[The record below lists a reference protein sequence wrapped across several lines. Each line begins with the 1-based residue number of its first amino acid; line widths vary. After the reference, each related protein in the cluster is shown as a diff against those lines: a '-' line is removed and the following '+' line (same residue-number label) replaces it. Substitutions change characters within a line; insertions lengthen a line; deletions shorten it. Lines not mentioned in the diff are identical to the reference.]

1 MGIRLK
7 EGLLE
12 DPLLIQQNG
21 VIYQNPSRSST
32 PFLRI
37 TAFCRLCQM
46 CEARSGKYTIIVKD
60 NPFAYDYPHNTHSF
74 VEVNHQQHQ
83 HLPMSATSMISFADA
98 SNTFTSN
105 TNQNEHN
112 IEEYET
118 HWFDWIDSLATLAKN
133 YSITILSQ
141 TMPGYIQTFSC
152 LPDLAIYCF
161 IQDQLECIHRTPY
174 LSRIVHMNSAQELV
188 SLKYVK
194 TFPSLKQ
201 TSISNF
207 FISLHN
213 EQSNTSNLLIA
224 EAITDKLNQECM
236 SAFFLNISNK
246 VNIFDI
252 IYLTLSCFFL

>member
-60 NPFAYDYPHNTHSF
+60 NPFAYDNPRNTHSF

-98 SNTFTSN
+98 SNT
-105 TNQNEHN
+105 
-112 IEEYET
+112 
-118 HWFDWIDSLATLAKN
+118 
-133 YSITILSQ
+133 
-141 TMPGYIQTFSC
+141 
-152 LPDLAIYCF
+152 
-161 IQDQLECIHRTPY
+161 IHRTPY

-207 FISLHN
+207 FISLQN

-252 IYLTLSCFFL
+252 IYLFFFIISVYLFILFLFSMKLCTMNS